1 MRIIGKRSA
10 LVTHSIGAGS
20 GGDIIFS
27 FMEDICGDVETPPRP
42 ARAWA
47 DMLSL
52 RRAMAAERL
61 KGLTGFRDAVKAGAF
76 PHEPHQ
82 VPMTAGEH
90 EKFCEALDKWQPVHR

>member
-1 MRIIGKRSA
+1 
-10 LVTHSIGAGS
+10 
-20 GGDIIFS
+20 
-27 FMEDICGDVETPPRP
+27 MEDICGDVETPPRH

-90 EKFCEALDKWQPVHR
+90 EKFCEALGKWQPVHR